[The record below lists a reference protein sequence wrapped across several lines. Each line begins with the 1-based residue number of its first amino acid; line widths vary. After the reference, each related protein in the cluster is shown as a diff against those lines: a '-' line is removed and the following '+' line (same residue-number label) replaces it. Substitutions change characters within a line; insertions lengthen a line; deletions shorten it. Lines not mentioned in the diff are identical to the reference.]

1 MRILN
6 MLATVLL
13 ALGPLA
19 LAAAETNDPMHPLY
33 FAQISDTH
41 LGVMDHEKVLEQMV
55 DAVNKAPF
63 PLSCV
68 VITGDLAMDNFDKPA
83 VRAAATSLLGR
94 IRVPVHVVP
103 GNHDIGDKSTAASIT
118 NWTRLFGPLG
128 STADY
133 GGVRFVFV
141 FTEGMFKQ
149 GPAGEFRPISF
160 LASALKEAGAKPV
173 LLFQHSPWF
182 DDYYGNVLHPGWPE
196 NTRNRWAELVRSGPV
211 KAVITGHCHRD
222 ELHWEG
228 DVPVYLG
235 EAAARFY
242 GRQPAFRL
250 YCFKDGRLS
259 YRTWYLNDAPA
270 EKKK

>member
-1 MRILN
+1 M
-6 MLATVLL
+6 
-13 ALGPLA
+13 
-19 LAAAETNDPMHPLY
+19 
-33 FAQISDTH
+33 
-41 LGVMDHEKVLEQMV
+41 
-55 DAVNKAPF
+55 
-63 PLSCV
+63 
-68 VITGDLAMDNFDKPA
+68 ITGDLAMDNFDKPA

-103 GNHDIGDKSTAASIT
+103 GNHDIGD
-118 NWTRLFGPLG
+118 
-128 STADY
+128 
-133 GGVRFVFV
+133 
-141 FTEGMFKQ
+141 
-149 GPAGEFRPISF
+149 
-160 LASALKEAGAKPV
+160 KPV

-235 EAAARFY
+235 EAAARFW
-242 GRQPAFRL
+242 GRQPAFRI